1 MGIPKQKNVK
11 LSLSTTRFVIKRHE
25 VAWHPQCP
33 PLSNNLPRTLAQV
46 TVPARELLEA
56 REEIPAELMAQIIKF
71 MLLQVKDSDQRR
83 RKTEQVRNVD
93 KMYSLV

>member
-1 MGIPKQKNVK
+1 MK
-11 LSLSTTRFVIKRHE
+11 LSRSTTRFVIKRHE
-25 VAWHPQCP
+25 VAWHPQCA
-33 PLSNNLPRTLAQV
+33 PLSKNLPRALAQV